1 MSVDGHGT
9 IRLSDNNAVSLSD
22 DPRRR
27 NRSTDPQPVPLFT
40 STPFVPEPAP
50 NLTNRL
56 LKIMQSSDPS
66 PAPSPP
72 NVVAADPPPVAAV
85 PPTVDNVVVI
95 EDDENEDVVVVVEEP
110 GQDPDIIEIAIE
122 PLPPTLPEVEGDQ
135 AGPSSAVTP
144 NHLVSILKK
153 KDHSDSNSP
162 ANASPVTF
170 SESVVERSPSERKS
184 RRQGIL
190 KKRSS
195 LDESLYL
202 QTLSGD
208 ESVSNVRRNSLGETR
223 HGILKEPPSR
233 DGSTC
238 SQHTPDVAL
247 TPSEPHHGILKTA
260 RGQEDSP
267 NSCDPPKHVSI
278 SQAVIL
284 AVAEMEEADESE
296 LYECERDVKP
306 ILKTGGGEQVNGK
319 KKVRPILK
327 KKYSSS
333 ETEESQIRP
342 ILKSSRK
349 SSREDIDSDSESVRP
364 CLKGDGGL
372 SRGASSSE
380 SLALITDQDSVDN
393 AEGRVIEK
401 PLVSVAE
408 RIKNMESFLS
418 QPPKAQ
424 ARTLNTRRTL
434 SKDRYKT
441 QPITV
446 DEFSR

>member
-1 MSVDGHGT
+1 MKIMQAHEYKPAVDP
-9 IRLSDNNAVSLSD
+9 IPVAASSSSDNNHRV
-22 DPRRR
+22 
-27 NRSTDPQPVPLFT
+27 
-40 STPFVPEPAP
+40 
-50 NLTNRL
+50 
-56 LKIMQSSDPS
+56 
-66 PAPSPP
+66 
-72 NVVAADPPPVAAV
+72 
-85 PPTVDNVVVI
+85 
-95 EDDENEDVVVVVEEP
+95 EDII
-110 GQDPDIIEIAIE
+110 QQQDIIEVIPEPEIVEVPIE
-122 PLPPTLPEVEGDQ
+122 PPLVIVEPEEPQ
-135 AGPSSAVTP
+135 ASAVVTP

-170 SESVVERSPSERKS
+170 SESVVERRSGDRRS

-195 LDESLYL
+195 LDESLYF
-202 QTLSGD
+202 QTHSGD
-208 ESVSNVRRNSLGETR
+208 ESGVLMNVRRNSLGETR

-238 SQHTPDVAL
+238 SQHTPDVA

-260 RGQEDSP
+260 KPEDSP

-284 AVAEMEEADESE
+284 AVAEMEDQEEPYD
-296 LYECERDVKP
+296 CEPDVKP
-306 ILKTGGGEQVNGK
+306 ILKTGSASTEQLVKN

-349 SSREDIDSDSESVRP
+349 SSREEIDSSDTESVRP
-364 CLKGDGGL
+364 CLKGEGAP
-372 SRGASSSE
+372 SSKGASSTE
-380 SLALITDQDSVDN
+380 SLALVVDRETGGGGQDAVDN
-393 AEGRVIEK
+393 AEGRTIEK

-408 RIKNMESFLS
+408 RIKSMESFLN
-418 QPPKAQ
+418 QPRVQP
-424 ARTLNTRRTL
+424 RSVNGRRSL
-434 SKDRYKT
+434 DKDRFKT

-446 DEFSR
+446 EEFSRYDLFVLCAIWT